1 MHHLRV
7 AVEHLNFAQKH
18 DLAYKLMTKAEDIER
33 DLNAAKKRLAD
44 EMQPELEY
52 NKAGRPDLVL
62 QLKEEK
68 ERLRAELR
76 ELKQNL
82 DK

>member
-1 MHHLRV
+1 MGAPVLHNGASWQRCDQQFPYLT
-7 AVEHLNFAQKH
+7 L
-18 DLAYKLMTKAEDIER
+18 
-33 DLNAAKKRLAD
+33 
-44 EMQPELEY
+44 PELEY

-62 QLKEEK
+62 QLKKEN

-82 DK
+82 DKCQ